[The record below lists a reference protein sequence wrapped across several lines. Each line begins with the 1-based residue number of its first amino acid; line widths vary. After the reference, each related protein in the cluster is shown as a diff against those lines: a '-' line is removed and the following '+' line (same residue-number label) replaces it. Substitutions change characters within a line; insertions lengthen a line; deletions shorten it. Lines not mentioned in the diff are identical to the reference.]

1 MTAYPTL
8 FSPAPIG
15 SLEAKNRLVM
25 APMVRNYANEDG
37 TSTPRYLAHLRSIA
51 EGGVGTLVLEAMY
64 VRLDGRGFPGQLGL
78 HHDGVIDGLRELV
91 DVAHANG
98 ALIGPQ
104 LYHAGRQTSSAST
117 GTTPVAPSPI
127 PDPLMGEVPVEL
139 TIDDIADL
147 VRCFGDAARRSEA
160 AGCDFVQIH
169 GAHGYLVTQFLSPF
183 TNRRTDEDAGDAAGR
198 RRFLLE
204 IIEAVR
210 SETSDGFPIIVRLS
224 GDELVPGG
232 LTIEDTVELAT
243 ELEQRGV
250 DVLDISAGNYASFTR
265 GSMIAPMARDDGLL
279 EDLAAKVRDAVS
291 VPVVAVGKIRTP
303 DLAERM
309 LVEGSADLI
318 ALGRQL
324 LADPAWPA
332 KAEAGEVDTINHCL
346 ACSQA
351 CIGRLFQG
359 EHVRCT
365 VNPVCGFEEDL
376 AQAPEGPPR
385 RLAVIGGGPGGMQAA
400 VTAAQRGH
408 QVTLLERDDHL
419 GGQLIAAAATPYRPG
434 WEEFRRYLEGEL
446 ERLDVEVRLGVEA
459 DLETIQALEPDAV
472 VLAAGS
478 RQTRPDLPGIDDDR
492 VYTSRQ
498 LLEAEAAAVGDVVV
512 AGGGC
517 AGAQT
522 AELLAVQGHDVTLV
536 EQLGDVATDAPL
548 DDRALLLGRL
558 RELEVDIRTETT
570 LMRIDPDTVTL
581 EDVSGAR
588 EQPCDTIVLCLG
600 ARPEDE
606 LQQQLED
613 AGITT
618 VAVGDAVEPR
628 KVTEAVQEAAQAVL
642 VLEAG

>member
-1 MTAYPTL
+1 
-8 FSPAPIG
+8 
-15 SLEAKNRLVM
+15 
-25 APMVRNYANEDG
+25 
-37 TSTPRYLAHLRSIA
+37 
-51 EGGVGTLVLEAMY
+51 MY

-183 TNRRTDEDAGDAAGR
+183 TNRRTDEYGGDAAGR

-250 DVLDISAGNYASFTR
+250 DVIDISAGNYASFTR

-419 GGQLIAAAATPYRPG
+419 GGQLIAAAATPTG
-434 WEEFRRYLEGEL
+434 
-446 ERLDVEVRLGVEA
+446 
-459 DLETIQALEPDAV
+459 QAGRSSVATWR
-472 VLAAGS
+472 ASSNGS
-478 RQTRPDLPGIDDDR
+478 
-492 VYTSRQ
+492 TSRCGWGSKRISRRSRHSSPTPWCWPR
-498 LLEAEAAAVGDVVV
+498 APARHDRTFRASMTTGSTPRASSWKPRPPRSVTSWSPVAAAP
-512 AGGGC
+512 ARRPRSC
-517 AGAQT
+517 W
-522 AELLAVQGHDVTLV
+522 
-536 EQLGDVATDAPL
+536 PC
-548 DDRALLLGRL
+548 RAM
-558 RELEVDIRTETT
+558 T
-570 LMRIDPDTVTL
+570 
-581 EDVSGAR
+581 
-588 EQPCDTIVLCLG
+588 
-600 ARPEDE
+600 
-606 LQQQLED
+606 
-613 AGITT
+613 
-618 VAVGDAVEPR
+618 
-628 KVTEAVQEAAQAVL
+628 
-642 VLEAG
+642 